1 MGGRERRE
9 GRGKRGESRRRKEE
23 EEVRLDP
30 GEEETGVRLQTVK
43 LQMGKMIN
51 IGKCDNLPGG
61 RGVEGR
67 RRQRGGCRPAGRQ
80 TDRQVQDG
88 QLSVEEETV
97 HFRGSR

>member
-1 MGGRERRE
+1 M
-9 GRGKRGESRRRKEE
+9 
-23 EEVRLDP
+23 RLDP

-67 RRQRGGCRPAGRQ
+67 RRQREVAADRQADRQ
-80 TDRQVQDG
+80 TDRYRMD
-88 QLSVEEETV
+88 S
-97 HFRGSR
+97 